1 MGYIPKSKRKGYLL
15 AGFFAMLLC
24 GISDCMLS
32 YMGEG
37 EPFVLAGMIS
47 VNIVKEPLW
56 YYQASFVIGIIAS
69 VGYLLASRSACF
81 YILDRQNG
89 DRTGL
94 YKAFS
99 FGTTMMSVGIFGIHS
114 ICCMALM
121 NVRAALLAG
130 AFADSIAAYFTQSAL
145 VPFMVGTIWQTTAD
159 LISGIAFIVLVA
171 RGKIAVP
178 KFFIVIGPLSLYAIC
193 KVAAAVLTTVTGNTL
208 FSHVLGGGESWGIA
222 MMFLAF
228 YIAVKKEK

>member
-1 MGYIPKSKRKGYLL
+1 
-15 AGFFAMLLC
+15 MLLC
-24 GISDCMLS
+24 GISDCLLS
-32 YMGEG
+32 YMGDG
-37 EPFVLAGMIS
+37 EPHVLAGIIS
-47 VNIVKEPLW
+47 ANIVNVPLW
-56 YYQASFVIGIIAS
+56 YYQASLVIGIIAC
-69 VGYLLASRSACF
+69 VGYLLASRAACF

-130 AFADSIAAYFTQSAL
+130 ASADSIAAYFTQSAL
-145 VPFMVGTIWQTTAD
+145 VPFTVGTIWQTTAD
-159 LISGIAFIVLVA
+159 IISGVAFIVMVA
-171 RGKIAVP
+171 KEKSPFEV
-178 KFFIVIGPLSLYAIC
+178 FIVIGPLVLYVIC
-193 KVAAAVLTTVTGNTL
+193 KVAAAVLTDVTGNSV

-228 YIAVKKEK
+228 YFAVRKEK